1 MKSHE
6 GDKLFLIDFGIA
18 KQILDNERLEN
29 NTNLQTPRSTDFG
42 TPGYKAPEDASSPAS
57 DLYSLGATCFH
68 LLTGISPSYADERSW
83 LNVEMEVKR
92 ETSAILKKL
101 FEKEVSNRYQD
112 AEKVLQDLREIKD
125 IQRSKKIEFL
135 LYLLNTTDDRY
146 RRQAINDLAEFGS
159 YAGVAVPQLI
169 SLLQEDDFQLYI
181 PASYTL
187 VKIGE
192 NSVPSLAELLKHEK
206 LKIRRRAAT
215 TLEQIGVQAKA
226 AIPQLIQALEDSDPD
241 GNVPWYAVITIGKI
255 GVPAQKA
262 IPVLIKKLNDPQPEI
277 RAWTLYA
284 LGKMGNLAREAE
296 SIIWEILSQEN
307 PNVFM
312 VGIEALDSIGA
323 NIDQIQFN
331 HIENNITITL
341 REWVLLRREEL
352 KPQEAPT
359 KAFMLEFE
367 PKLNPWPSPLKDPH
381 NFRNP

>member
-1 MKSHE
+1 
-6 GDKLFLIDFGIA
+6 
-18 KQILDNERLEN
+18 
-29 NTNLQTPRSTDFG
+29 
-42 TPGYKAPEDASSPAS
+42 
-57 DLYSLGATCFH
+57 
-68 LLTGISPSYADERSW
+68 
-83 LNVEMEVKR
+83 MEVKR

-146 RRQAINDLAEFGS
+146 RRQAINDLAEFGY

-262 IPVLIKKLNDPQPEI
+262 IPVLIEKLNDPQPGI

-307 PNVFM
+307 QNVFM

-367 PKLNPWPSPLKDPH
+367 PKLNPWPPPLKDPH